1 MDGVNLGKVLGPEFR
16 KTEAASRTDKT
27 GPGGSFADM
36 LKESINDVNK
46 LQHEA
51 EKSMTDLATGKAEN
65 VHTTMITMEKAELSF
80 KLMMQVR
87 NKVLDA
93 YREVMRMQV

>member
-1 MDGVNLGKVLGPEFR
+1 MDGVNLGKVLGPQFPKREP
-16 KTEAASRTDKT
+16 ASRNENT
-27 GPGGSFADM
+27 GPGASFSDM
-36 LKESINDVNK
+36 LKDSINDVNK

-51 EKSMTDLATGKAEN
+51 EKSMTALATGRAEN
-65 VHTTMITMEKAELSF
+65 VHSTMIAVEKAELSF

-93 YREVMRMQV
+93 YREVMRMQI

>member
-1 MDGVNLGKVLGPEFR
+1 MDGVNLSKVLGPQFQKR
-16 KTEAASRTDKT
+16 EAASPAEKT

-36 LKESINDVNK
+36 LKDSINDVNK

-51 EKSMTDLATGKAEN
+51 EKSITDLATGRAEN
-65 VHTTMITMEKAELSF
+65 VHSTMIAIEKAGLSF

-93 YREVMRMQV
+93 YREVMRMQI